1 MELLSGNSLASAF
14 ASCDKNPGLEIG
26 IACINRRS
34 MQELTRALINH
45 IQSDML
51 FGWRLSTV
59 HFANKTILEKYGNG
73 FTDRSRIT
81 IFAANMV
88 NPHGMSFHNIIYED
102 SINESVLQDLSM
114 LERLSY
120 QEKDVNDVLDEFLN
134 SFKVVSNRNFI
145 IEGGT

>member
-1 MELLSGNSLASAF
+1 MELLSGDSLASAF
-14 ASCDKNPGLEIG
+14 VSCNKNPGLEIG
-26 IACINRRS
+26 IACLNRRS
-34 MQELTRALINH
+34 MQELTKALISY

-51 FGWRLSTV
+51 FGWRFSAV
-59 HFANKTILEKYGNG
+59 PFANKALLEKYSNG

-102 SINESVLQDLSM
+102 GIREPVLQDLSM

-120 QEKDVNDVLDEFLN
+120 QDGDVNDALDEFLN
-134 SFKVVSNRNFI
+134 SFKVV
-145 IEGGT
+145 

>member
-1 MELLSGNSLASAF
+1 MNGANKTKEKIVLIF
-14 ASCDKNPGLEIG
+14 
-26 IACINRRS
+26 CI
-34 MQELTRALINH
+34 EY
-45 IQSDML
+45 
-51 FGWRLSTV
+51 STNCF

-102 SINESVLQDLSM
+102 GINESVLQDLSM

-134 SFKVVSNRNFI
+134 SFNVVSNRSFI